1 VGVERFTAA
10 KYEWVYTVQVVKCS
24 KVSATV
30 VSDSVQAMPTTQDP
44 GSSADGSVATE
55 RPATFSS
62 FTYSYVMGTGD
73 TRTID
78 PHDNNRCM
86 EVFACDCGFIT
97 DSGFMGNVC
106 SFTDDPYS
114 DGGIYYDMRGPG
126 SYRSFRREDRLPG
139 QTVSFINAVIPFGL
153 PAVHPTSGD
162 TCLTIYFAIKGDG
175 EPRREKG
182 VYVYE
187 RNAAKMRCIADTTAS
202 FMSRPRGRKWTDFS
216 NNVVV
221 SEAGLF
227 FKGVYEGGQGIYH
240 YANDELVEVV
250 GNPES
255 TTVPG
260 RSDKFTNYRAVTVN
274 NDTVFFVGEWAESRG
289 VYAYD
294 LKTRRLSTV
303 IESGDD
309 VPDGGT
315 FVDFAIEPKSGIF
328 GNSMAANDVGSIVLV
343 AAYVVEETEYRGVFL
358 LKRAGDDYTHQL
370 IVCSGTDNPS
380 LLGRVITDFNTVAIN
395 RRSEIAFTV
404 ADTASVLPYQ
414 GLVFYRN
421 EVEGMRSVFKPGD
434 TCISELNHPSHK
446 YTTTKHSGMIAGSQA
461 LDSAPIPRVFFRSAY
476 SVDNGRGETPYSV
489 LALATLN
496 P

>member
-1 VGVERFTAA
+1 
-10 KYEWVYTVQVVKCS
+10 
-24 KVSATV
+24 
-30 VSDSVQAMPTTQDP
+30 MLTTQDP
-44 GSSADGSVATE
+44 SPSTDGSVAPE
-55 RPATFSS
+55 KPARSSS
-62 FTYSYVMGTGD
+62 FTYSYIMGTGD
-73 TRTID
+73 KRTID
-78 PHDNNRCM
+78 PHENNRRM

-106 SFTDDPYS
+106 SFTDDPCS

-126 SYRSFRREDRLPG
+126 SYRSFRREDDLPG
-139 QTVSFINAVIPFGL
+139 QSVSFINAVIPFGL
-153 PAVHPTSGD
+153 PAIHPTSGD
-162 TCLTIYFAIKGDG
+162 TCLTAYFNIKRDG

-187 RNAAKMRCIADTTAS
+187 RNAAEMHCICDTTAS
-202 FMSRPRGRKWTDFS
+202 SESLPPDRKWTDFS

-221 SEAGLF
+221 SEAGVF
-227 FKGVYEGGQGIYH
+227 FKGVYEGGQGIYQ

-260 RSDKFTNYRAVTVN
+260 RSDKFTNYRAVAVN

-315 FVDFAIEPKSGIF
+315 FVDFAIEPERGIF
-328 GNSMAANDVGSIVLV
+328 GNSIAANEVGNIVLV
-343 AAYVVEETEYRGVFL
+343 ATYVVEKTEYRGVFL
-358 LKRAGDDYTHQL
+358 LKRLGDDYTPQL
-370 IVCSGTDNPS
+370 IVCSGTYDS
-380 LLGRVITDFNTVAIN
+380 GLLGRVITDFNTVAIN
-395 RRSEIAFTV
+395 QRSEIVFTV
-404 ADTASVLPYQ
+404 ANADSVLPYQ

-434 TCISELNHPSHK
+434 TCISELTHPSPQYK
-446 YTTTKHSGMIAGSQA
+446 TTKHSGMIAGSQA

-476 SVDNGRGETPYSV
+476 AVDNGSEETPYSV
-489 LALATLN
+489 MALATLN
-496 P
+496 PYLSQPK